1 MLSTICLPGR
11 LLSGG
16 IWAGA
21 GPAALEDTK
30 SVLANWEA
38 NTAKPASEDQTQEMV
53 AGHWIIHHHQSVH
66 FSFLFLNHFAY

>member
-38 NTAKPASEDQTQEMV
+38 NTAKPASEDQTQKWWPDI
-53 AGHWIIHHHQSVH
+53 G
-66 FSFLFLNHFAY
+66 